1 MINKKNIIL
10 AFGNKEFNNS
20 LLEVKNHFNFN
31 LETVEKLDDDKV
43 LEKYQ
48 GLIIHED
55 ALKDNKFIKLIKNN
69 NLNKMILHKSKK
81 INGFDNIEKLSIP
94 ASLNQINEVVINNIV
109 RKKFKTNSFLKINN
123 YNLNKNTRKLSKDN
137 ISLELTEKEIELIE
151 LLNKKSFTKKNEILS
166 IVWKY
171 SSDVDTHTVETHIYR
186 LRKKIKEIFKDED
199 FIKSQK
205 KGYTI

>member
-69 NLNKMILHKSKK
+69 NLNKIILHKSKK

-94 ASLNQINEVVINNIV
+94 ASLNQINEVVINTC
-109 RKKFKTNSFLKINN
+109 K
-123 YNLNKNTRKLSKDN
+123 
-137 ISLELTEKEIELIE
+137 EK
-151 LLNKKSFTKKNEILS
+151 
-166 IVWKY
+166 V
-171 SSDVDTHTVETHIYR
+171 
-186 LRKKIKEIFKDED
+186 
-199 FIKSQK
+199 
-205 KGYTI
+205 